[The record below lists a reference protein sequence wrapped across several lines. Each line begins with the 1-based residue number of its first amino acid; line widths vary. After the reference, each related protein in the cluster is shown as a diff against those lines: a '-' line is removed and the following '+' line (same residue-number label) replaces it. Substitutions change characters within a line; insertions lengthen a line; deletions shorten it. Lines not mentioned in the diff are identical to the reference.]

1 MLPALLALV
10 PTVADLIFGDKTG
23 KTVQRV
29 VDVAGDVLGLD
40 KSQRT
45 PEGVDAAIQALPP
58 EKLVDLKIAMA
69 RLAAEERAAQRAA
82 DQADLKAH
90 IDNTINARAQT
101 IELAKLGH
109 GLAWAPAIVTA
120 IVLSTF
126 GWVMNLVLTAKI
138 PPGQERLADTMIGIL
153 GTLAVASVMY
163 WVGSSRG
170 SARKDELLAVA
181 PAIEQKPRA

>member
-1 MLPALLALV
+1 MLPVALLSLV
-10 PTVADLIFGDKTG
+10 PTLADMIFGDKTG
-23 KTVQRV
+23 KLVEKA
-29 VDVAGDVLGLD
+29 VDIAGDVLGLD
-40 KSQRT
+40 KDQRT
-45 PEGVDAAIQALPP
+45 PENVDAVVRALPP
-58 EKLVDLKIAMA
+58 DKLVDFKVAMA
-69 RLAAEERAAQRAA
+69 KLAAEERAAQHAA

-101 IELAKLGH
+101 VELAKMGH
-109 GLAWAPAIVTA
+109 ALAWAPAIVTFV
-120 IVLSTF
+120 VLSTF

-170 SARKDELLAVA
+170 SARKDELLAAA
-181 PAIEQKPRA
+181 PSVTGAK